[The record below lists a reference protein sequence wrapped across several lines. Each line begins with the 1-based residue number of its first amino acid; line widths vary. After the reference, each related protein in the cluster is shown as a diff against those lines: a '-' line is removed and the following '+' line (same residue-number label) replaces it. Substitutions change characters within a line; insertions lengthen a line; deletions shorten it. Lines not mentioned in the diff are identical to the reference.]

1 MSELRGSAD
10 DSALFPRAGTVL
22 PWVLTGPG
30 AAAVR
35 ARAEAL
41 RTYLDATGAWVPAG
55 VGRSLAAGAGADTH
69 RAVVLA
75 GDRAQTL
82 DALAALAAGADH
94 PAVVTGTRAVASPAG
109 PVFVFPGQ
117 GSQWTGMARE
127 LLDTA
132 PVFARKLHDCADAFA
147 PYLEHS
153 LLDSVTGAP
162 GVPEPAGADVVQ
174 PALFTV
180 MVALADL
187 WSAAGVTPGAVLGH
201 SLGELAAAHV
211 CGALSLDDCA
221 RVVARWSQAQATLAG
236 RGDMVSVLLPAGEL
250 ADLLDRRWPGRL
262 VVAVENSPGSA
273 VVSGDADAA
282 TELVVHLT
290 AEGIH
295 ARRVDVGLAAHSPH
309 MDAILSRVRADIA
322 PIRPGA
328 PRIPVY
334 SALHGGA
341 LDGTPMDAAY
351 WCRNLRSTVRFA
363 DATRAVLEAGHTTLV
378 EVSPHPVLTTAM
390 EVSATRAGR
399 PADVLA
405 TLRRDDGGPSRFLAS
420 LAELYVSGGD
430 ADLRTVLPAAE
441 AVPLPEAVRTAGP
454 RAESADGDAS
464 HETLRA
470 RLAPLDPAERHAHLL
485 SLVRE
490 CTAPAL
496 DGGDERSIDGRRA
509 FRDLGITSLAAVAI
523 RDRLHSATG
532 LRLSPTVVFD
542 HPTPDALAAHVD
554 AEFFGTAAGTEPA
567 LAVRSRAALHDEP
580 IAIVG
585 MACRYPGGVGSP
597 ADLWRSV
604 LAGADAVGPL
614 PTDRGWNLADGYDP
628 EMAGP
633 GRFSQHEGGFLH
645 EAAEFDAEFFGISP
659 REALAMDPQQ
669 RLALE
674 STWEAIEDAGLDA
687 HALKGSRTGVFLGM
701 ITQDY
706 GPRAG
711 EPTAQAGAV
720 EGHLF
725 LGSTGSV
732 ASGRLS
738 YVLGLEGPSLTIDTA
753 CSSSLV
759 ALHEACQALR
769 IGECD
774 MALAGGVTVMPS
786 TGMLVEFSRQRGL
799 SPDGRC
805 KAFSASADGFGL
817 AEGVGMLVVERLSDA
832 RRLGHRVLAVV
843 RGSAVNQDGASNGL
857 SAPSGPAQQRVI
869 RQALANAGV
878 PPTQVDVVEAHGTG
892 TRLGDPIEAQ
902 ALLATYGQ
910 DRPGERPLWLGSL
923 KSNIGHA
930 QAAAGVGG
938 IIKMVMALRAGTLPR
953 TLHADE
959 PSPHIDWTAGNV
971 QLLTEE
977 REWPQADHPRR
988 AGVSSFGVSGT
999 NAHVILEE
1007 ARETDGAT
1015 EVVDGVLGSAPGF
1028 VPWVLSAASAE
1039 ALRGQAERLREHV
1052 AGQPGLAPADVAF
1065 SLATR
1070 RTALEH
1076 RAVVVGGDQDE
1087 LLDALDA
1094 LSSGRPTSRAVPGD
1108 AAAHS
1113 RRPVFVFPGQG
1124 SQWTGMAVELL
1135 ATSPVFRTSMDT

>member
-1 MSELRGSAD
+1 MSEHRGSAGG
-10 DSALFPRAGTVL
+10 SALFPRTETML

-41 RTYLDATGAWVPAG
+41 RTHLAASDAGHWSPAA
-55 VGRSLAAGAGADTH
+55 VGRALAADAGETH

-75 GDRAQTL
+75 GDRAGTL

-94 PAVVTGTRAVASPAG
+94 PAVVTGTRAGASAAG
-109 PVFVFPGQ
+109 PLFVFPGQ

-127 LLDTA
+127 LLDAA
-132 PVFARKLHDCADAFA
+132 PVFSRKLHDCADAFA
-147 PYLEHS
+147 PYLDHS
-153 LLDSVTGAP
+153 LLDSVTGTAEGP
-162 GVPEPAGADVVQ
+162 DPAGADVVQ
-174 PALFTV
+174 PALFAV

-187 WSAAGVTPGAVLGH
+187 WAAAGVAPGALLGH

-211 CGALSLDDCA
+211 AGALSLDDSA

-236 RGDMVSVLLPAGEL
+236 RGDMVSVLLPADEL
-250 ADLLDRRWPGRL
+250 AELLDRRWPGRL

-273 VVSGDADAA
+273 VASGDVHAA
-282 TELVVHLT
+282 AELVAHLT
-290 AEGIH
+290 AEGVH

-309 MDAILSRVRADIA
+309 IDAILTRIREDIA
-322 PIRPGA
+322 PIRAHA
-328 PRIPVY
+328 PRVPVY
-334 SALHGGA
+334 SALHGAA

-363 DATRAVLEAGHTTLV
+363 DATRAALEAGHTTLV

-390 EVSATRAGR
+390 EVSATRASR
-399 PADVLA
+399 PATVLG
-405 TLRRDDGGPSRFLAS
+405 TLRRGEGGPDRFLTS
-420 LAELYVSGGD
+420 LAELHVSGGD
-430 ADLRTVLPAAE
+430 ADPRTALPAGG
-441 AVPLPEAVRTAGP
+441 AVELPEAVFTAGP
-454 RAESADGDAS
+454 REEPQHGDAPR
-464 HETLRA
+464 EALRA
-470 RLAPLDPAERHAHLL
+470 RLAPLDAAERQAHLL
-485 SLVRE
+485 AVVRE
-490 CTAPAL
+490 CTGAAQ
-496 DGGDERSIDGRRA
+496 DGDEGAVDARRT
-509 FRDLGITSLAAVAI
+509 FRDLGITSLAAVGI

-532 LRLSPTVVFD
+532 LGLSPTVVFD
-542 HPTPDALAAHVD
+542 HPTPDALASHLD
-554 AEFFGTAAGTEPA
+554 AELFGTRTAATEPA
-567 LAVRSRAALHDEP
+567 AGNRTAPYDEP
-580 IAIVG
+580 VAIVG
-585 MACRYPGGVGSP
+585 MACRYPGGVASP
-597 ADLWRSV
+597 ADLWRTV
-604 LAGADAVGPL
+604 LAGVDAVGPL
-614 PTDRGWNLADGYDP
+614 PTDRGWNTADGYDP
-628 EMAGP
+628 ELGGP
-633 GRFSQHEGGFLH
+633 GRFSQHEGGFLYD
-645 EAAEFDAEFFGISP
+645 AAEFDAGFFGISP

-669 RLALE
+669 RLVLE
-674 STWEAIEDAGLDA
+674 SAWEAVEDAGLDA
-687 HALKGSRTGVFLGM
+687 QALKGSRTGVFLGL

-711 EPTAQAGAV
+711 EPTAQAGTV

-769 IGECD
+769 TGDCD
-774 MALAGGVTVMPS
+774 MALTGGATVMPS

-817 AEGVGMLVVERLSDA
+817 AEGVGILVVERLSDA

-869 RQALANAGV
+869 RQALVSAGV
-878 PPTQVDVVEAHGTG
+878 QACEVDVVEAHGTG

-902 ALLATYGQ
+902 ALQATYGQ
-910 DRPGERPLWLGSL
+910 GRSAERPLWLGSL

-938 IIKMVMALRAGTLPR
+938 VIKMVMALREGVLPR

-959 PSPHIDWTAGNV
+959 PSPHIDWSAGQV
-971 QLLTEE
+971 RLLTEE
-977 REWPQADHPRR
+977 REWPRTEHLRR

-999 NAHVILEE
+999 NAHVILE
-1007 ARETDGAT
+1007 AAPQTDSAP
-1015 EVVDGVLGSAPGF
+1015 EVPDGVLGSAPGI
-1028 VPWVLSAASAE
+1028 VPWVLSAASAD
-1039 ALRGQAERLREHV
+1039 ALRAQAERLGAHLADR
-1052 AGQPGLAPADVAF
+1052 PGLAPADVAS

-1076 RAVVVGGDQDE
+1076 RAVVVGEDHDE
-1087 LLDALDA
+1087 LCATLDA
-1094 LSSGRPTSRAVPGD
+1094 LSTGRPAPRAVLGD
-1108 AAAHS
+1108 AAARP

-1124 SQWTGMAVELL
+1124 SQWVGMAVGLL
-1135 ATSPVFRTSMDT
+1135 DASPVFLESMVA